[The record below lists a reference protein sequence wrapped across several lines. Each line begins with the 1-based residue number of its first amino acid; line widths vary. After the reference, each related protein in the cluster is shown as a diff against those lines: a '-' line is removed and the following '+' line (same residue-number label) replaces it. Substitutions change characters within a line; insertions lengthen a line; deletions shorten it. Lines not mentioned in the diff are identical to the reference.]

1 MGVRILDAAG
11 SAEATGGTHE
21 VCMDRALA
29 LAARSPLA
37 DPNPRVGCV
46 LVTVDGRIVGEGWH
60 RGAGTPHAEVVAL
73 RAAGSDAAG
82 ATAFVTLEPCNHQGR
97 TGPCVQAL
105 LRAGVR
111 RVVYGQTDPNRPAAG
126 GAAALAAGGVDVLG
140 GVRAGEATQL
150 NEAWTFSVTRGRPF
164 VTWKVA
170 GTLDGRTAAADGT
183 SMWITGPQ
191 AQLDV
196 HRLRADCGAIVVG
209 TGTVLADGP
218 RLTVRSPDGRK
229 AARQPV
235 RVVVGRGRSIA
246 RYSTRRSPARIGRP
260 RSSAYSG
267 NPQGIELPPPPEEL
281 PRYSTGANF
290 TERAAIRK
298 ARNAAGILDDPG
310 AIARREFML
319 HPPAGIT
326 PTVLTDL

>member
-1 MGVRILDAAG
+1 
-11 SAEATGGTHE
+11 
-21 VCMDRALA
+21 MD
-29 LAARSPLA
+29 
-37 DPNPRVGCV
+37 
-46 LVTVDGRIVGEGWH
+46 H
-60 RGAGTPHAEVVAL
+60 R
-73 RAAGSDAAG
+73 
-82 ATAFVTLEPCNHQGR
+82 
-97 TGPCVQAL
+97 
-105 LRAGVR
+105 
-111 RVVYGQTDPNRPAAG
+111 
-126 GAAALAAGGVDVLG
+126 
-140 GVRAGEATQL
+140 
-150 NEAWTFSVTRGRPF
+150 
-164 VTWKVA
+164 
-170 GTLDGRTAAADGT
+170 
-183 SMWITGPQ
+183 PQ